1 MLKGGTNGTQ
11 NGSSERKN
19 GENKVLNAPVH
30 LGSMAA
36 TLEEQVEQIKSI
48 WVTTRDDGMVN
59 LIFYFISN
67 NFFIIS
73 LVGH

>member
-48 WVTTRDDGMVN
+48 WVTTRDDGMVV
-59 LIFYFISN
+59 IYFYYSKHYFVTNI
-67 NFFIIS
+67 
-73 LVGH
+73 